1 MDASCDTP
9 NCTRLDGYS
18 GVQCNTSIS
27 DIGKPNACING
38 NCMKTINGD
47 FECQCDCGYFGTH
60 CDMINSCLP
69 NPCNQRTCVTS
80 SNCIDKICDH
90 SCLCSNG
97 TTDPCSS
104 SPCQNCGHCLISSNS
119 YSCQCVS
126 PYDGNNCD
134 LVIDVCT
141 PNPCLNNGNC
151 SRYLNIH
158 DGEYRS
164 PCQND
169 GLCISS
175 TMNCSSAICQI
186 SCICLNGTTGV
197 YCEQQDTA
205 SCSMIS
211 CLNGGTCLVNEQTN
225 ISYCQCPS
233 NTTGSRCETIQPVC
247 TNATCSN
254 SGMCFIDTSSSNNT
268 AYCLCSQDYTGPSCQ
283 TPLLSMNNCSYKP
296 CGYDG
301 TCIQTSVSSYYCI
314 CSNGLTGQSCNSSL
328 LSSCASSPC
337 RHLSTCQQL
346 ENTNPPSYKFI
357 CPNYLT
363 TSVCS
368 VNTCHNGGTC
378 RQIASTMGEY
388 LCKTSFTV
396 PTCNLRDS
404 YAASPCHNGGGCT
417 TLLID
422 TGTSWSAY
430 RCVSPP
436 GIYGRNCDRDNPC
449 SQSSLICHNS
459 GTCIPSNADPPIISC
474 LCQEEF
480 TGTRCEI
487 LKENDPCASNPC
499 QTHGYCALSTSNK
512 T

>member
-1 MDASCDTP
+1 METC
-9 NCTRLDGYS
+9 
-18 GVQCNTSIS
+18 
-27 DIGKPNACING
+27 
-38 NCMKTINGD
+38 
-47 FECQCDCGYFGTH
+47 YF
-60 CDMINSCLP
+60 I
-69 NPCNQRTCVTS
+69 
-80 SNCIDKICDH
+80 I
-90 SCLCSNG
+90 
-97 TTDPCSS
+97 
-104 SPCQNCGHCLISSNS
+104 
-119 YSCQCVS
+119 
-126 PYDGNNCD
+126 
-134 LVIDVCT
+134 
-141 PNPCLNNGNC
+141 
-151 SRYLNIH
+151 
-158 DGEYRS
+158 
-164 PCQND
+164 
-169 GLCISS
+169 
-175 TMNCSSAICQI
+175 I
-186 SCICLNGTTGV
+186 SCAQHFTDKFVFVLG
-197 YCEQQDTA
+197 
-205 SCSMIS
+205 
-211 CLNGGTCLVNEQTN
+211 
-225 ISYCQCPS
+225 
-233 NTTGSRCETIQPVC
+233 
-247 TNATCSN
+247 
-254 SGMCFIDTSSSNNT
+254 
-268 AYCLCSQDYTGPSCQ
+268 
-283 TPLLSMNNCSYKP
+283 
-296 CGYDG
+296 
-301 TCIQTSVSSYYCI
+301 
-314 CSNGLTGQSCNSSL
+314 L

-480 TGTRCEI
+480 TGTHCEI